1 MLLIEIK
8 MLLWVYKMIIGMK
21 YCVSM
26 RSYDV

>member
-1 MLLIEIK
+1 
-8 MLLWVYKMIIGMK
+8 MLLWVYKMMIGMK

>member
-1 MLLIEIK
+1 M
-8 MLLWVYKMIIGMK
+8 MIGMK